1 MHQEAFDYIKRMQRE
16 HVIGSEPIQA
26 LDIGGQ
32 LINMPVHNIFP
43 NTSWTTLDIEDGV
56 GVDIVADGT
65 TWRSETKYDF
75 VLCTE
80 VLEHLSQWREILL
93 TCSEALKPGGVFIM
107 TCASVGRPPHSAHGV
122 VPVPPG
128 EWYANVPVPEI
139 EKAAEGLFTYFEAE
153 FNREHGDA
161 YLIAWK

>member
-1 MHQEAFDYIKRMQRE
+1 MHQEAFDYIKCIQEEYR
-16 HVIGSEPIQA
+16 IGETPLNG

-32 LINMPVHNIFP
+32 LINMPVHHLFP
-43 NTSWTTLDIEDGV
+43 KVSWTVLDIEDGV

-65 TWRSETKYDF
+65 TWRSDTKYDL
-75 VLCTE
+75 VLSTE
-80 VLEHLSQWREILL
+80 VLEHLEDWRGIMT
-93 TCSEALKPGGVFIM
+93 TCAEALETGGILIL